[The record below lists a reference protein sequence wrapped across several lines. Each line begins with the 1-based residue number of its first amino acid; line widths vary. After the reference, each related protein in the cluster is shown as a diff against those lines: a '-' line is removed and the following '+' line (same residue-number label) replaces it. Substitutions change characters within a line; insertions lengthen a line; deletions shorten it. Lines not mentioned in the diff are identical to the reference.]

1 MKKNNMLDSMMKAK
15 ETVKSTYDV
24 VNNDLIL
31 LDNSLYKYLDN
42 ENYRALIKVGSIS
55 LNMLVNIRPDICFN
69 DLNLHELEYRLKM
82 KAGDIELK
90 HGLIP
95 KRVTDKVFDMYK
107 QELASSHNEF
117 RFYIVLIDNEY
128 DMLVSQATE
137 VSGMSVKYNIVD
149 DLKMISQH
157 KATVVACCHSHTGFG
172 AWFSEPD
179 RIDTRAWPSNVIHIV
194 IGEPSMCEFIQF
206 GHRIEYKLSAAIGIV
221 PANYDLVKLYRVNI
235 FEDDFIS
242 TDNNKNY
249 YMNSNEESMRNMGYV
264 SYIERDMGLFDED
277 NMLGW

>member
-117 RFYIVLIDNEY
+117 
-128 DMLVSQATE
+128 
-137 VSGMSVKYNIVD
+137 
-149 DLKMISQH
+149 
-157 KATVVACCHSHTGFG
+157 
-172 AWFSEPD
+172 
-179 RIDTRAWPSNVIHIV
+179 
-194 IGEPSMCEFIQF
+194 
-206 GHRIEYKLSAAIGIV
+206 
-221 PANYDLVKLYRVNI
+221 
-235 FEDDFIS
+235 
-242 TDNNKNY
+242 
-249 YMNSNEESMRNMGYV
+249 
-264 SYIERDMGLFDED
+264 
-277 NMLGW
+277 